1 MPLCSLEEALED
13 LSSGKLIIVVDDE
26 NRENEG
32 DLFLF
37 AEHATP
43 AAVNFMVTHAR
54 GLVCVPM
61 SGERLEELRIPLL
74 RSRNSNSSQPTAF
87 TTSVDYKPG
96 TSTGV
101 SAYDR
106 SATIRAL
113 IDPDS
118 QPGDFIHPGHLFPL
132 RANPGGVLRR
142 PGHTEAMIDLCRRAG
157 AYPAG
162 VICEIM
168 NPDGTM
174 SRLPEL
180 EKFAARHD
188 LKIFSIAQL
197 IAHRRMNESLVTRVA
212 EANLPTQYGIARIIG
227 YNSTIDSG
235 EHAALVVGEWQP
247 GDEVLVRVHSECLT
261 GDAFGS
267 LKCDCGEQLDM
278 AIRMMFEDGC
288 GALIY
293 LRQEGRGIGLHNKI
307 RAYALQDHGLDT
319 IEANVAL
326 GFQPDERKYDLAVQI
341 MHDLN
346 INRARLV
353 TNNPHKMAGISGLGV
368 EVTDRVSLTVP
379 TNELN
384 EGYMRTKR
392 EHMGHLISPLQA
404 SPPDATD

>member
-13 LSSGKLIIVVDDE
+13 LAAGKFVIVVDDE
-26 NRENEG
+26 GRENEG

-43 AAVNFMVTHAR
+43 QAISFMVTHAR

-61 SGERLEELRIPLL
+61 LGERLEELQIPNL
-74 RSRNSNSSQPTAF
+74 RSRNSPSPQPTAF
-87 TTSVDYKPG
+87 TTSVDYKHG
-96 TSTGV
+96 TSTGI

-113 IDPDS
+113 IHPDS
-118 QPGDFIHPGHLFPL
+118 LPADFVHPGHMFPL
-132 RANPGGVLRR
+132 RSNPGGVLNR
-142 PGHTEAMIDLCRRAG
+142 PGHTEAIVDLCKLAG

-162 VICEIM
+162 VVCEIM
-168 NPDGTM
+168 NADGTM

-180 EKFAARHD
+180 EEFAAGHD

-197 IAHRRMNESLVTRVA
+197 IAHRRISESLISRVA
-212 EANLPTQYGIARIIG
+212 EANLPTKYGVARIIG
-227 YNSTIDSG
+227 YRSTIDSG
-235 EHAALVVGEWQP
+235 EHAALVVGDWEE

-267 LKCDCGEQLDM
+267 LKCDCGEQLDL
-278 AIRMMFEDGC
+278 AIQMIFANGS
-288 GALIY
+288 GALVY

-307 RAYALQDHGLDT
+307 RAYSLQDEGMDT

-341 MHDLN
+341 MRDLG
-346 INRARLV
+346 ITHARLA
-353 TNNPHKMAGISGLGV
+353 TNNPHKMAGISGLGIQ
-368 EVTDRVSLTVP
+368 VTDRVSLAVP
-379 TNELN
+379 PNETNE
-384 EGYMRTKR
+384 EYMRTKR
-392 EHMGHLISPLQA
+392 DSMGHLLSPLQA
-404 SPPDATD
+404 SQPDVTA

>member
-13 LSSGKLIIVVDDE
+13 LTAGKFVIVVDDE
-26 NRENEG
+26 GRENEG

-43 AAVNFMVTHAR
+43 EAIAFMVTHAR

-61 SGERLEELRIPLL
+61 QGERLDELQIPNL
-74 RSRNSNSSQPTAF
+74 RSRNAPSPQPTAF
-87 TTSVDYKPG
+87 TTSVDYKRG
-96 TSTGV
+96 TSTGI

-113 IDPDS
+113 IDPNVL
-118 QPGDFIHPGHLFPL
+118 PADFVHPGHMFPL
-132 RANPGGVLRR
+132 RSNPGGVLNR
-142 PGHTEAMIDLCRRAG
+142 PGHTEAIVDLCKLAG

-162 VICEIM
+162 VVCEIM
-168 NPDGTM
+168 NTDGTM

-180 EKFAARHD
+180 EEFAARHD

-197 IAHRRMNESLVTRVA
+197 IAHRRISESLISRVA
-212 EANLPTQYGIARIIG
+212 EANLPTKYGVARIIG
-227 YNSTIDSG
+227 YRSSIDSG
-235 EHAALVVGEWQP
+235 EHAALVVGDWQE

-267 LKCDCGEQLDM
+267 LKCDCGEQLDL
-278 AIRMMFEDGC
+278 AIRMIFDQGC
-288 GALIY
+288 GALVY

-307 RAYALQDHGLDT
+307 RAYSLQDQGMDT

-341 MHDLN
+341 MRDLN
-346 INRARLV
+346 ITHARLV
-353 TNNPHKMAGISGLGV
+353 TNNPHKMAGISGLGIQ
-368 EVTDRVSLTVP
+368 VTDRVSLAVP
-379 TNELN
+379 PNDTNE
-384 EGYMRTKR
+384 EYMRTKR
-392 EHMGHLISPLQA
+392 DSMGHLLSPMPP
-404 SPPDATD
+404 SPPDVSG